1 MHPLERMRRA
11 AAYSLRELAEM
22 AQVPKASIV
31 NIEKGRT
38 RTPHP
43 STLRKLAGVLDCD
56 PRELMPQPQE
66 VSIG

>member
-1 MHPLERMRRA
+1 MHPLEQRRRGA
-11 AAYSLRELAEM
+11 TLSLRELAEM
-22 AQVPKASIV
+22 AQVPKVSII

-56 PRELMPQPQE
+56 PSELMPQE
-66 VSIG
+66 VTIG